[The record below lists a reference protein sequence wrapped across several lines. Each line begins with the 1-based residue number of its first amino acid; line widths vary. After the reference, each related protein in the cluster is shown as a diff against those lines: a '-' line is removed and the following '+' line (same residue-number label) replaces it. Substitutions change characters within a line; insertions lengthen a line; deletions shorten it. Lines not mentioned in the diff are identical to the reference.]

1 MKKEFLDILKK
12 LSQRKE
18 DTNGNASYMEKFK
31 SNLIVLKKKNLEVVW
46 FLFLKTF

>member
-1 MKKEFLDILKK
+1 MKKEFLVLKI

-18 DTNGNASYMEKFK
+18 DTNVNASFMEKSK
-31 SNLIVLKKKNLEVVW
+31 SNLIVLEKKNLEVVW

>member
-18 DTNGNASYMEKFK
+18 ETKVNASYMEKFK
-31 SNLIVLKKKNLEVVW
+31 SNLIVLEKKNLEVVW

>member
-12 LSQRKE
+12 LSQRKA
-18 DTNGNASYMEKFK
+18 DTNVNVNYMEKFK
-31 SNLIVLKKKNLEVVW
+31 SNLIVLGKKNLEVVW